1 MKIITISREFGSGG
15 RELGK
20 RLADV
25 LGFDYYDGEIISAV
39 AEKMKEDAGY
49 VETALGGH
57 GWRNYPVTFR
67 GSIGSSAYVQAS
79 RLEELLKQKKVL
91 GKIAELGK
99 DCVIVGRNADVLLRQ
114 YGPFKIFV
122 CADMDAKLKRCAERA
137 SEGEDVSEKE
147 LKRRIRQIDK
157 MRADTC
163 ELLSNS
169 QWGQRDAY
177 NITLNTSGWDIKKLA
192 LATAELCRAYFE
204 K

>member
-20 RLADV
+20 RLADI
-25 LGFDYYDGEIISAV
+25 LGFDYYDGEIIAAV
-39 AEKMKEDAGY
+39 AEKMKEDGQ
-49 VETALGGH
+49 VEPALSEH

-91 GKIAELGK
+91 EKIAEYGK
-99 DCVIVGRNADVLLRQ
+99 DCVIVGRNADVLLRRYQ
-114 YGPFKIFV
+114 PFKIFV
-122 CADMDAKLKRCAERA
+122 CADMETKLERCKERA
-137 SEGEDVSEKE
+137 AENENLSEKE
-147 LKRRIRQIDK
+147 LKRRITKIDR
-157 MRADTC
+157 MRAETC

-177 NITLNTSGWDIKKLA
+177 NVIVNTGGWDLKKLS